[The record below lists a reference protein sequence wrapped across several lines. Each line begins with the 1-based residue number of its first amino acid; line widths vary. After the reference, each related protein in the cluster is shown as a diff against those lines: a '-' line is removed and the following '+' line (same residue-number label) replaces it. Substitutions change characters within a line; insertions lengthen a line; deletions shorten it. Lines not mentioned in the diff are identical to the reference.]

1 MGTSSER
8 RAHRR
13 LSAKIDV
20 RYGTKGEYRMARSC
34 DISAA
39 GIGLA
44 VPISYPVGTE
54 IDLRFQGHGQAHGE
68 MILLKARVRHAGEEK
83 MGLEFVHVP
92 ARERGQ
98 LVRLLDALLA
108 DVEPVAAR

>member
-1 MGTSSER
+1 MRTSSER
-8 RAHRR
+8 REHRR

-44 VPISYPVGTE
+44 VPVSYPAGTE

-68 MILLKARVRHAGEEK
+68 MILLKARVRHSGEER
-83 MGLEFVHVP
+83 MGLEFIHVP
-92 ARERGQ
+92 AGERG
-98 LVRLLDALLA
+98 RLLQLL
-108 DVEPVAAR
+108 DRLVEDLQPASAR